1 MNIIEFLTLTF
12 MCTNNTR
19 AEQYY
24 HFCNIPHS
32 GKFGREK
39 VCQTYSCQ
47 AFDEKRLNKTAKRL
61 LFVSI
66 I

>member
-1 MNIIEFLTLTF
+1 

-32 GKFGREK
+32 GKVWQGK
-39 VCQTYSCQ
+39 VCKIYSCQ
-47 AFDEKRLNKTAKRL
+47 AFNEKCLNTTAKHL